1 MEKLLLKPEEVQEVL
16 CIGRSKVYE
25 MLASGELPSIRVGR
39 CLRISRISL
48 EQWIKDNE
56 NGFSNKAQMA

>member
-25 MLASGELPSIRVGR
+25 MLSQGELPSIRVGR
-39 CLRISRISL
+39 CLRVSRTSL
-48 EQWIKDNE
+48 ERWIKDHE
-56 NGFSNKAQMA
+56 NGLSINKA